1 MAVCQPHF
9 FPEDWPA
16 GPWGVNSIGHAWYVC
31 HAHTGRAKH
40 IGRAKRIGRVGARG
54 RINYFDRAMEEA
66 ARRNEKEH
74 QK

>member
-16 GPWGVNSIGHAWYVC
+16 GPWGVNSISNAWYVC
-31 HAHTGRAKH
+31 HAHT
-40 IGRAKRIGRVGARG
+40 GRAKRIGRVGARG

-66 ARRNEKEH
+66 VRRNEKE
-74 QK
+74 QQNA